1 MGLHWVYLMCEGIS
15 QKLWLKA
22 KGLRFGKRRPESKSA
37 VGGDGGNKGDGDG
50 AKAAVKKG
58 KPGMPQMV

>member
-22 KGLRFGKRRPESKSA
+22 KGLRFGKRRPDA
-37 VGGDGGNKGDGDG
+37 TAGGEGGEGNGKG
-50 AKAAVKKG
+50 AKGGLGGVRKG
-58 KPGMPQMV
+58 KPGTPQMV